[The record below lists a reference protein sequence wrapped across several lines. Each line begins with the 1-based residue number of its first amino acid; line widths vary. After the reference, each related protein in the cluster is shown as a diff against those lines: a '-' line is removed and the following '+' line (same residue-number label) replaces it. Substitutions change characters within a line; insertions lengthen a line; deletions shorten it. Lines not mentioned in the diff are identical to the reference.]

1 MNREDIVCRTF
12 WYKDDLNSKD
22 NQFEYRGICTNKDRA
37 NLVSSATPLGTHL
50 PVLDIDFPVRAVP
63 STTPGHFHLYID
75 KELTPGQYDLLLTTL
90 RDIGIIEPGFYNAW
104 KARGMTMVRKPG
116 EKKPP
121 GAPPSTDVPDPPA
134 AVEYI
139 F

>member
-1 MNREDIVCRTF
+1 MSERTF
-12 WYKDDLNSKD
+12 WYKHDLNTHK
-22 NQFEYRGICTNKDRA
+22 NQFDYPGFRTSEREA
-37 NLVSSATPLGTHL
+37 NLVSSATSHGTHL
-50 PVLDIDFPVRAVP
+50 PAIDIDFPVRAVP

-134 AVEYI
+134 VEYI